1 MTHLQF
7 SKRLSIGLFVFGTL
21 LFIAYATTLSPI
33 VGLIGFVYT
42 GLAFLIG
49 TVYFFVLGSKIGR
62 RKVDPET
69 GKKSMQILTLNLP
82 IALIYFII
90 VMILINTARITLEN
104 STGQD
109 LNSIKILGC
118 DTKEIESLK
127 TGQSKTIWIYIP
139 NDCSLEIRYEL
150 GGEIRTETVASYLT
164 NLGGVIATYQIGSN
178 QDIFL

>member
-7 SKRLSIGLFVFGTL
+7 SKRLSIGLFTIGTL
-21 LFIAYATTLSPI
+21 LFIAYATTLSTF

-42 GLAFLIG
+42 GLAFLTG
-49 TVYFFVLGSKIGR
+49 MVYLFVLGSKIGR
-62 RKVDPET
+62 KKVDPET
-69 GKKSMQILTLNLP
+69 GKKSIQILMLNLP

-109 LNSIKILGC
+109 INSIKILGC
-118 DTKEIESLK
+118 DNKEIESLR

-139 NDCSLEIRYEL
+139 NDCSLELRYEV
-150 GGEIRTETVASYLT
+150 GGEIRTETMASYLT
-164 NLGGVIATYQIGSN
+164 NFGGVIATYQIGSN